1 MCSKTKQL
9 KILLEKL
16 PKDKMFR
23 KRSGLGFSY
32 EISNLYISFLFSF
45 HISGETI
52 DESSSLDKT
61 ASSNPEIMTDNVSW

>member
-9 KILLEKL
+9 KILLETL
-16 PKDKMFR
+16 LIGSMFR
-23 KRSGLGFSY
+23 KKSGLEFSY
-32 EISNLYISFLFSF
+32 EISNLYILFLFSF

-61 ASSNPEIMTDNVSW
+61 ASSNPEIMTDNVS